1 MARRTSLMQF
11 VWWLLPLLAA
21 LFILAVAAKGITHE

>member
-1 MARRTSLMQF
+1 MASDSPVGKF

-21 LFILAVAAKGITHE
+21 LFILTVAAKGFLP